1 MKIKSPIKIQSTRM
15 LPIIMSAAIIGGCM
29 PAAAMAADDGKIQQ
43 TSVSQAR
50 AAEEDYLPLRAL
62 CEWVGIPIEWDEAE
76 RTATAAKDKRVLSF
90 VLAESGVPAADLA
103 GTPLAPDEVILL
115 DSTAYIKRET
125 AAKAFGIDAAWHG
138 GKLEI
143 PAGDLAARARA
154 FVTQIQKDNL
164 AGADAL
170 ANGAFKEAG
179 LPAGTLE
186 LVKQLAR
193 LPIAKE
199 RIENTGVHRTVIL
212 TCENPQM
219 NFDLEVRFDKD
230 GYVDDFYAGMAFE
243 GYRPPSYDKPGAYEE
258 RKLIIGTGGHAVEGT
273 LTVPGGQG
281 PFPLMILVQ
290 GDGELDRD
298 STVFAQKP
306 FRDLAVGLAN
316 HRVATLR
323 MDKTTREHFTQLNG
337 HYTIG
342 EEFVEPALAAVR
354 AARLEPAIDP
364 GRIYA
369 AGHSRGGWMIP
380 RLLAKDTAGL
390 IKGAVVLAGA
400 DPRYTEIDSYEHEEL
415 GGMIPKEHLAYYRE
429 QLELVKAESFDPKA
443 PPAAFELPPNP
454 YWWHD
459 IRSYA
464 PADEAK
470 VRSAAML
477 VLQGEEDFQVPLA
490 SLNGWKEVYAG
501 NSSVTYKSYPK
512 LTHLFTE
519 GKLENGIQNY
529 KVPANVPDTVIAD
542 IAGWI
547 NGSAAALK

>member
-1 MKIKSPIKIQSTRM
+1 MKIKSPIKTQPTRT
-15 LPIIMSAAIIGGCM
+15 LSIFLSAAVIGSCM
-29 PAAAMAADDGKIQQ
+29 PAAAKAAHDGEIP
-43 TSVSQAR
+43 QAFALQAP
-50 AAEEDYLPLRAL
+50 AAGEDYIPLRAL
-62 CEWVGIPIEWDEAE
+62 CEWVGIPIDWDGAV
-76 RTATAAKDKRVLSF
+76 RTVTAAKDKRVLRI
-90 VLAESGVPAADLA
+90 VLAESGVPAADLE
-103 GTPLAPDEVILL
+103 GISLTRDEVILL

-125 AAKAFGIDAAWHG
+125 AAKAFGIEAAWYG

-143 PAGDLAARARA
+143 PSRDLGARARA
-154 FVTQIQKDNL
+154 FVTQLQKDNR
-164 AGADAL
+164 AGAYAL
-170 ANGAFKEAG
+170 ASGAFKEAG

-193 LPIAKE
+193 LPIVKE
-199 RIENTGVHRTVIL
+199 RIESTGVHRTVIL
-212 TCENPQM
+212 TCESPQM

-258 RKLIIGTGGHAVEGT
+258 RKLVIGTGDHAVEGT
-273 LTVPGGQG
+273 LTVPAGLG

-316 HRVATLR
+316 HQVATLR
-323 MDKTTREHFTQLNG
+323 MDKTTREHFAQLNG

-342 EEFVEPALAAVR
+342 DEFVEPALAAVR

-380 RLLAKDTAGL
+380 RLLAKDSAGL

-415 GGMIPKEHLAYYRE
+415 GGMIPKEQLAYYRK
-429 QLELVKAESFDPKA
+429 QLELVKADSFDPKA

-459 IRSYA
+459 IRGYS

-501 NSSVTYKSYPK
+501 NAAVTYKSYPK

-519 GKLENGIQNY
+519 GTLENGIQNY

-542 IAGWI
+542 IAAWI
-547 NGSAAALK
+547 NGNAAALQ